1 MNVLV
6 FGASG
11 GAGREVVKQALAQGH
26 RITAFVRDPAKFDIN
41 HAHLTVVQG
50 DVADYASIERA
61 VKNQDAVICALG
73 SSTPLTRDP
82 TLIAGV
88 QNIIKA
94 MESAGGPRFIYLSFL
109 GVRDGRNQLSFLGKY
124 IMAPLVLHN
133 VAADHEVKEA
143 LIKQSR
149 LNWIIV
155 RPPRLTKGRRTGAYR
170 SGERIVATSIIP
182 TISRADVAD
191 FMLKQLTDDT
201 YLRKTVSVMY

>member
-11 GAGREVVKQALAQGH
+11 GTGREVVKQALAQGH
-26 RITAFVRDPAKFDIN
+26 SITAFVRAPAKFDIN
-41 HAHLTVVQG
+41 QAHLTVVQG
-50 DVADYASIERA
+50 DVADYASVERA
-61 VKNQDAVICALG
+61 VGSEAAVICALG
-73 SSTPLTRDP
+73 SSTPLKRDP

-88 QNIIKA
+88 QNIIMA
-94 MESAGGPRFIYLSFL
+94 IGRAGGRRFIYLSFL

-124 IMAPLVLHN
+124 IIAPLVLRN
-133 VAADHEVKEA
+133 VAVDHEVKEA

-155 RPPRLTKGRRTGAYR
+155 RPPRLTKGRRRGTYR

-182 TISRADVAD
+182 TISRADLAD
-191 FMLKQLTDDT
+191 FMLRQLTDDT
-201 YLRKTVSVMY
+201 YLHKTVSVMY